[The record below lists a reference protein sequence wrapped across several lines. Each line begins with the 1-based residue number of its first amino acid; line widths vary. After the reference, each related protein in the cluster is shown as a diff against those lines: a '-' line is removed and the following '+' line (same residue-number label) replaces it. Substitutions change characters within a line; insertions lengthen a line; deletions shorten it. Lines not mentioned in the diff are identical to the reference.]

1 MNERRMHAVFGFLFI
16 ASVFASDQLD
26 RYVPAWKDPK
36 VGLLSLLIALVW
48 LVSFFVAR
56 GTALLDEIKILRDRV
71 ERLENK
77 VRWLEDEQP

>member
-1 MNERRMHAVFGFLFI
+1 MNERRMHAVFGLLFV

-26 RYVPAWKDPK
+26 RHVPAWNDPK
-36 VGLLSLLIALVW
+36 IGLLSFLIALVW

-56 GTALLDEIKILRDRV
+56 GNALVDENKILRDRV
-71 ERLENK
+71 ERLETK